1 MDSKLELEQ
10 YIRLAENNT
19 YMKPQIRMILMIMLC
34 SYSCILILIVLGG
47 PLYLVKNVLLVDSSV

>member
-34 SYSCILILIVLGG
+34 SYSSILILIVLGG